1 MLQFAEPC
9 WARVSEP
16 ARDMVRRLLDPDEAR
31 RMTAEQ
37 ALCHP
42 WPVRVCC
49 VVFVP
54 PTKTTL
60 YHRFGET
67 SWAQLAMGT

>member
-42 WPVRVCC
+42 WPVRVVLCLC
-49 VVFVP
+49 HQP
-54 PTKTTL
+54 K
-60 YHRFGET
+60 
-67 SWAQLAMGT
+67 QLCITDLGRLVGPN